1 MHAVP
6 TEQLRALVNLL
17 SPDEITPTA
26 SRMLLAAADQHD
38 QCVESVDPDGKPN
51 GYCRRCFK
59 DMNRERALSTAGI
72 FREWLTLNQ

>member
-17 SPDEITPTA
+17 WPDEITPTA
-26 SRMLLAAADQHD
+26 RRMLLAAADQHD

-59 DMNRERALSTAGI
+59 DMTENAPYTTEET
-72 FREWLTLNQ
+72 